1 MEIGNKISELRKKN
15 TLSQE
20 KLAEKIGVTRQT
32 ISKWELGETSP
43 DLKQANLL
51 AKILKVS
58 LDELA
63 NNDVELVCNDNL
75 KDDVFKE
82 LIGKKCYLNIEED
95 FFDLYLNYDTPV
107 KVIDVNNDFIK
118 IEYQKK
124 TEKSITL
131 IDMDLIISIK
141 VIEEE

>member
-15 TLSQE
+15 ALSQE
-20 KLAEKIGVTRQT
+20 NLAEKIGVTRQT

-63 NNDVELVCNDNL
+63 NNDVEFVCNDNL
-75 KDDVFKE
+75 KNDLFKE

-95 FFDLYLNYDTPV
+95 FFDLYLNYNTPV
-107 KVIDVNNDFIK
+107 KVIDVNSDFIK

-124 TEKSITL
+124 QK
-131 IDMDLIISIK
+131 K
-141 VIEEE
+141 VLS